1 MYIEKYKAS
10 YLSFFLPITEEE
22 TLEAVY
28 SSRDE
33 RSPCDS
39 SIRTIW
45 YVDFL
50 ALSHF
55 YLTFLF
61 LFFIYIYFYFFA
73 YFYLLLIFVLCISLA
88 CIFLFR
94 AFFSSLGNKSEHHPT
109 SRIIYCYIG
118 GAAIRTTV
126 SANWFYLTSLCFPS
140 SPVFSVSD
148 AF

>member
-22 TLEAVY
+22 RLEAVY

-39 SIRTIW
+39 SIRTMW

-61 LFFIYIYFYFFA
+61 LFFYFYFF
-73 YFYLLLIFVLCISLA
+73 
-88 CIFLFR
+88 CIFLSSFNFR
-94 AFFSSLGNKSEHHPT
+94 TLYISRLYFFISSILFISWQQKEHHPT

>member
-10 YLSFFLPITEEE
+10 YLSFFTDYRR
-22 TLEAVY
+22 TEAVY

-39 SIRTIW
+39 SFRTVW

-50 ALSHF
+50 ALSHS

-61 LFFIYIYFYFFA
+61 LFFYIYIFTF
-73 YFYLLLIFVLCISLA
+73 
-88 CIFLFR
+88 CIFLSSFNFHTLYISR
-94 AFFSSLGNKSEHHPT
+94 LYFFISSILFISWQQKEHHPT